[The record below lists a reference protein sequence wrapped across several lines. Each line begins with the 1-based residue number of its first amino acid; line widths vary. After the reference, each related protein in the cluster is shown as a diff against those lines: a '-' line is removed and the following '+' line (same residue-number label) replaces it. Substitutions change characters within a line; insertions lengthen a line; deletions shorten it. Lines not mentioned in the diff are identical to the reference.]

1 MPCDTRLLTFNE
13 MLRLATEQL
22 SASDNHTTECR
33 TQLER
38 AKANV
43 QAAQV
48 SLDRTIFDEAQA
60 RQAYIDWRNYL
71 NTLPGDCS
79 PSMREKST
87 GLFNAH
93 VKAQLGTLSARE
105 TVSSSEKTLNEATA
119 DATFAQDAQRKIAEE
134 RKLIASEISKLS
146 RPSR

>member
-22 SASDNHTTECR
+22 PASDKHTTECR

-48 SLDRTIFDEAQA
+48 SLDRA
-60 RQAYIDWRNYL
+60 
-71 NTLPGDCS
+71 TL
-79 PSMREKST
+79 T
-87 GLFNAH
+87 
-93 VKAQLGTLSARE
+93 
-105 TVSSSEKTLNEATA
+105 
-119 DATFAQDAQRKIAEE
+119 
-134 RKLIASEISKLS
+134 KLRHAKHTSIGGII
-146 RPSR
+146 